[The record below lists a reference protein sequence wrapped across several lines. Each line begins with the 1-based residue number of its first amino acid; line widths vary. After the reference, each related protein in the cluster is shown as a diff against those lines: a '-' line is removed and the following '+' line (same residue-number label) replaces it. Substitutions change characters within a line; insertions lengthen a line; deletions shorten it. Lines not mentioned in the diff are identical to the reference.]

1 MNNFFLIV
9 ATFFLFHASAQQ
21 TDLLED
27 FEDENSIVFSN
38 WNGEL
43 QSQRVENPS
52 PDAVNSSAWVAKFT
66 MVSDPEQIGGAPHI
80 EQYYNAEDNNIVTLK
95 VWTSVEVDVAI
106 KLENNSDWG
115 GHNTIAKTSVTT
127 LNQWVSVSI
136 EFDTDDILLNKY
148 GLFFTGSNNAA
159 GNIYYVDDLTT
170 PSTYTTNQLAFVPGN
185 GETNVSRSTDI
196 TIYTNKGLMNSD
208 ASELTNENLASLISL
223 KENNSS
229 GNSLGFTASINSEKN
244 NISVDPDESFNFEST
259 YFISFDETAIKY
271 NDDTDVIAESAI
283 FTIEERVS
291 NQMLIDFE
299 APETDATWTSWG
311 SSAGFTK
318 IDNPDKSGIN
328 TSEKVGQYTVPNG
341 DEGLENGDVNGSKL
355 TFFDYGVTPYFRVK
369 VWVDKA
375 VTVGMQLQNNPD
387 WGNNP
392 SGVKNILVEETNQWV
407 ELVYNFSA
415 LEATHH
421 NRVQIYFDRDKSGG
435 STAGDVYYFDD
446 IHKGDTP
453 PEGVTALIPDDGST
467 EISIFSTLSINGSLA
482 YTNLDGTDITNPES
496 HVELRENNQTGELVP
511 TKVALSEDGLAFHI
525 VPIEPLIPNQ
535 TYWYGIKENTT
546 SYSGKNEAIN
556 SAFGTFSTEDV
567 IVPTFVTYDDHQ
579 GDDDLTTL
587 IELYGENGTTSNVDE
602 VIDPDDSSN
611 FVLQYNKSQETG
623 GWSSVHYQLDRAIDF
638 SKGNVFSVKVKASTP
653 CWVRFKLS
661 SDVTDWVGT
670 WDETDSN
677 VYLSGEF
684 QTLFFDFNELFAEE
698 PDKDRSNYT
707 HIKVFINGGDG
718 TPATFYLDDL
728 RGPDLGPDP
737 NVDTDGDGVNDGDD
751 DCPDTPVG
759 EAVDSNGCSS
769 SQPSDSD
776 GDGVPNRYDNCPQT
790 PSGTEVD
797 INGCEIFTL
806 PIDNFEVK
814 VSSFSCIESNDGSIY
829 VKAKDQSFEYS
840 VTIGDTSFALD
851 STNGYD
857 KTIDNLTVGIYEVC
871 ISVVGQDSFVQC
883 SEVTLSQPDPFT
895 VDSSLSLSGES
906 VEFKLDGASSFNLV
920 HNGTSTIVPK
930 GLITINL
937 FKGPNTI
944 KVTTDLNCQGTFE
957 KYYFNSENIL
967 IHPNPVNNI
976 LKVMVGGNDGIAEII
991 VKDIRGVKLISSTRK
1006 INSDRTII
1014 VDMQGYSKGL
1024 YFVEIKGLTISKTSK
1039 FLKNE

>member
-1 MNNFFLIV
+1 MKNLFFIV
-9 ATFFLFHASAQQ
+9 ATFFLYHATAQQ
-21 TDLLED
+21 TDLLDD
-27 FEDENSIVFSN
+27 FEDENSIVLSN

-43 QSQRVENPS
+43 QSERVENPS
-52 PDAVNSSAWVAKFT
+52 PDTVNSSAWVAKFT

-106 KLENNSDWG
+106 KLENNLDWG

-148 GLFFTGSNNAA
+148 GIFFTGSNNAA
-159 GNIYYVDDLTT
+159 GNVYYVDDLTT

-196 TIYTNKGLMNSD
+196 TIYTNRGLMNSD
-208 ASELTNENLASLISL
+208 ATELTNENLTSIISL

-244 NISVDPDESFNFEST
+244 NITVDPDESFNFEST

-271 NDDTDVIAESAI
+271 NDDTDVIAESSTFI
-283 FTIEERVS
+283 IEERVS

-311 SSAGFTK
+311 SSAGFAK

-328 TSEKVGQYTVPNG
+328 TSEKVGQYTIPSG

-355 TFFDYGVTPYFRVK
+355 TFFDYGVTPFFRVK
-369 VWVDKA
+369 VWVDKP

-392 SGVKNILVEETNQWV
+392 SGIKNILVEETNQWV

-435 STAGDVYYFDD
+435 SAAGDVYYFDD

-453 PEGVTALIPDDGST
+453 PEGETALIPDDGST

-482 YTNLDGTDITNPES
+482 YTNLDGTDITQPEN
-496 HVELRENNQTGELVP
+496 HVELRENNQAGNIVP
-511 TKVALSEDGLAFHI
+511 IKVALSEDGLAFHI
-525 VPIEPLIPNQ
+525 VPTEPLKPNLV
-535 TYWYGIKENTT
+535 YWYGIKENTT
-546 SYSGKNEAIN
+546 SYFGENEAIN
-556 SAFGTFSTEDV
+556 NAFGTFSTED
-567 IVPTFVTYDDHQ
+567 ILTPTFVTYDDHE

-587 IELYGENGTTSNVDE
+587 VELYGENGTTANVDE
-602 VIDPDDSSN
+602 IIDPDDSNN

-638 SKGNVFSVKVKASTP
+638 STGNVFSVKVKASSP

-677 VYLSGEF
+677 VYLSEEF
-684 QTLFFDFNELFAEE
+684 QTLFFDFQELFDEE

-707 HIKVFINGGDG
+707 HIKVFINGGDS

-728 RGPDLGPDP
+728 RGPSLGPDP
-737 NVDTDGDGVNDGDD
+737 NIDSDGDGVNDGDD
-751 DCPDTPVG
+751 DCPDTPIG

-769 SQPSDSD
+769 TQPSDSD
-776 GDGVPNRYDNCPQT
+776 GDGVPNRYDNCPET
-790 PSGTEVD
+790 PSGSVVD
-797 INGCEIFTL
+797 VNGCEIFTL
-806 PIDNFEVK
+806 PLDNFEVK
-814 VSSFSCIESNDGSIY
+814 VSSFSCIGSNDGSIY
-829 VKAKDQSFEYS
+829 VKALDQNYDYNI
-840 VTIGDTSFALD
+840 TIGDTSYSLD
-851 STNGYD
+851 SNNGYD
-857 KTIDNLTVGIYEVC
+857 KTIDDLTVGVYEVC
-871 ISVVGQDSFVQC
+871 ISVSGQDSFIQC
-883 SEVTLSQPDPFT
+883 SEVTLNQPDPFT
-895 VDSSLSLSGES
+895 VDSSLSLSGET

-920 HNGTSTIVPK
+920 HNGTSSIIPK
-930 GLITINL
+930 GLTTINL

-944 KVTTDLNCQGTFE
+944 KLTTDLTCQGISE
-957 KYYFNSENIL
+957 YYFFNSENIF
-967 IHPNPVNNI
+967 IHPNPINNI
-976 LKVMVGGNDGIAEII
+976 LKVIVGGNDEMAEI
-991 VKDIRGVKLISSTRK
+991 VVSDIRGVKLISSIK
-1006 INSDRTII
+1006 KVNSDRTII
-1014 VDMQGYSKGL
+1014 IDMQGYSKGL
-1024 YFVEIKGLTISKTSK
+1024 YFVEIKSSTISKTSK

>member
-9 ATFFLFHASAQQ
+9 ATFFVFHATAQQ

-27 FEDENSIVFSN
+27 FEDENSIVLSN

-52 PDAVNSSAWVAKFT
+52 PDAINSSAWVAKLT
-66 MVSDPEQIGGAPHI
+66 MIKDAEQIGGVPHI
-80 EQYYNAEDNNIVTLK
+80 EQYYNAEDNNVITLK

-148 GLFFTGSNNAA
+148 GIFFTGSNNAT
-159 GNIYYVDDLTT
+159 GNVYYVDDLTT
-170 PSTYTTNQLAFVPGN
+170 PATYTTNQLAFVPGN
-185 GETNVSRSTDI
+185 EETNVSRTTDI

-208 ASELTNENLASLISL
+208 ASELTNEILQSIISL

-229 GNSLGFTASINSEKN
+229 GNSLEFNASINSEKN
-244 NISVDPDESFNFEST
+244 NITVDPDESFNFEST
-259 YFISFDETAIKY
+259 YFISLDETAIKY
-271 NDDTDVIAESAI
+271 NDDTSVIAESAT
-283 FTIEERVS
+283 FTVEERVS

-328 TSEKVGQYTVPNG
+328 ISEKVGQYTVPSG

-369 VWVDKA
+369 VWVDKP

-415 LEATHH
+415 LEATQH

-525 VPIEPLIPNQ
+525 IPIEPLNPNL

-546 SYSGKNEAIN
+546 SYVGENEAIN
-556 SAFGTFSTEDV
+556 NVFVTFSTENV
-567 IVPTFVTYDDHQ
+567 IVPTFVIYDEHH
-579 GDDDLTTL
+579 GDEDLTSL
-587 IELYGENGTTSNVDE
+587 IELYGESGTTASLDE
-602 VIDPDDSSN
+602 VIDPDDNTN
-611 FVLQYNKSQETG
+611 FVLQYNKSEETG

-638 SKGNVFSVKVKASTP
+638 STGNVFSVKVKASSP

-677 VYLSGEF
+677 VFLSGEF
-684 QTLFFDFNELFAEE
+684 QTLFFDFQELFAEE

-707 HIKVFINGGDG
+707 HIKIFINGGDS

-728 RGPDLGPDP
+728 RGPSLEPDP

-751 DCPDTPVG
+751 DCPETPVG
-759 EAVDSNGCSS
+759 ETVDSNGCSTSQS
-769 SQPSDSD
+769 SDLD
-776 GDGVPNRYDNCPQT
+776 GDGVPNRYDNCPET
-790 PSGTEVD
+790 PTGAVVD
-797 INGCEIFTL
+797 TNGCEVFTL
-806 PIDNFEVK
+806 PLDNFEVK
-814 VSSFSCIESNDGSIY
+814 VSSFSCMGSNDGSIY
-829 VKAKDQSFEYS
+829 VKAKDQNYDYN
-840 VTIGDTSFALD
+840 VTIGDTSFSFD
-851 STNGYD
+851 SSNGYN
-857 KTIDNLTVGIYEVC
+857 KTIDNLTVGLYEVC
-871 ISVVGQDSFVQC
+871 ISVVGQNSFLQC
-883 SEVTLSQPDPFT
+883 SEVTLNQPDPLT

-920 HNGTSTIVPK
+920 HNGTARIVPK
-930 GLITINL
+930 GHITIDL

-944 KVTTDLNCQGTFE
+944 KLSSNLSCQGVFE
-957 KYYFNSENIL
+957 KYYFNSEKIL
-967 IHPNPVNNI
+967 IHPNPIQNI
-976 LKVMVGGNDGIAEII
+976 LKVIVGGNDEKAEIV
-991 VKDIRGVKLISSTRK
+991 VKDMRGVKLISSNK
-1006 INSDRTII
+1006 KVNSDRTIF

-1024 YFVEIKGLTISKTSK
+1024 YFIEVKSSTISKTSK
-1039 FLKNE
+1039 FLKHE